1 MIIDGKDIGVVRTTA
16 IRYDDG
22 IGLVFECKA
31 EHLEN
36 PFSLYIPSSVVQT
49 IVRIKNKDA
58 FSSSR
63 DERSFKEILDQNPG
77 LADYLVDLF
86 DRFIKVNDEIDDLN
100 KKYPIDGY
108 IWDIDPNWAYIEEFR
123 EDKCVDN
130 VCISLTSDSSRE
142 KMIDTFDDIIANQI
156 DCSKGIHK
164 WINVAGVK
172 WCKFCGAIQY
182 PEYGIIDHDFVITEQ
197 KLKLP
202 SYPPF
207 LPKQTDEVSDNV

>member
-1 MIIDGKDIGVVRTTA
+1 MIINGKDIGTTRTTA
-16 IRYDDG
+16 IRYNDNV
-22 IGLVFECKA
+22 GLVLECKA
-31 EHLEN
+31 EYLEN

-123 EDKCVDN
+123 EDKCIDN
-130 VCISLTSDSSRE
+130 VCITLFPDNSKE
-142 KMIDTFDDIIANQI
+142 KMTNAFDEIISNQVDCANG
-156 DCSKGIHK
+156 KHK
-164 WINVAGVK
+164 WVNIAGVK
-172 WCKFCGAIQY
+172 WCEFCGTIQY
-182 PEYGIIDHDFVITEQ
+182 PEYSITEHDYVVSEQ
-197 KLKLP
+197 KTRFP
-202 SYPPF
+202 SHPHF
-207 LPKQTDEVSDNV
+207 LPKSDKE